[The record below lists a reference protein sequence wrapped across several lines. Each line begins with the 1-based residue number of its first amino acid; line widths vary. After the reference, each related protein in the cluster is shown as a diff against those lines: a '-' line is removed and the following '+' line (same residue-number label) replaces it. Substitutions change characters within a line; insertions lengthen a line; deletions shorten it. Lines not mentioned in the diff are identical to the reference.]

1 MSVALLIR
9 DDKDAEQRLVPVA
22 TQHVFKAKWLPGAT
36 ELGLEWVDLMETG
49 FDVTEEN
56 QRAVVDE
63 LGRLRE
69 WLNARSEAHEI
80 ERLDRLVAELRVL
93 RFNDGATA
101 FLG

>member
-1 MSVALLIR
+1 M
-9 DDKDAEQRLVPVA
+9 PVA
-22 TQHVFKAKWLPGAT
+22 PQEVFEAKWSPGAI
-36 ELGLEWVDLMETG
+36 ELGLEWVDLIETG

-56 QRAVVDE
+56 QRAVIDE

-93 RFNDGATA
+93 RLHGGATA